1 MFSLSI
7 FITKPKALMKEG
19 PLEDYLSIAWQVP
32 GKSREMVPG
41 EYLYSCTDPNADY
54 DGKPNTRSLS
64 EDESTERQNI

>member
-41 EYLYSCTDPNADY
+41 EYIYSCTDENFDY
-54 DGKPNTRSLS
+54 GKPNTRSLS
-64 EDESTERQNI
+64 EERQNI